1 MAEFWMPTPFRS
13 IFDEG
18 TSPMN
23 IKKWIRMMLTVG
35 VLPVVVAGCAA
46 FGPTPLKAPPYTEKE
61 KTLLVNPA
69 REEGSLWTARDLF
82 GICSDLRARN
92 VGDIVT
98 INIVESASASKNATT
113 KTAKTTALD
122 ASWSGVLQNISGSLL
137 GNNLQAAFG
146 NSFDGQGATTRNS
159 TLNAYISAQ
168 VIQVLPN
175 GNLAILGSRQVQVNN
190 ENQIINIQGVI
201 RPMDVDSTNQVLS
214 TAIAEAKIELSG
226 QGVVSDK
233 QRVGWLTKI
242 LDWVW
247 PF

>member
-1 MAEFWMPTPFRS
+1 
-13 IFDEG
+13 
-18 TSPMN
+18 MN
-23 IKKWIRMMLTVG
+23 LKKWIPVVLSAA

-46 FGPTPLKAPPYTEKE
+46 FGPTPLKTSPNFQKE
-61 KTLLVNPA
+61 KTLASSPTP
-69 REEGSLWTARDLF
+69 EEGSLWTGKDLF
-82 GICSDLRARN
+82 GVCADLRARN

-113 KTAKTTALD
+113 KTSKATALD
-122 ASWSGVLQNISGSLL
+122 ASWTGVLQNISGDLL
-137 GNNLQAAFG
+137 GSSVKAGFG

-168 VIQVLPN
+168 VIQVLPS
-175 GNLAILGSRQVQVNN
+175 GNLAIMGSRQVQVNN

-201 RPMDVDSTNQVLS
+201 RPMDIDSTNQVLS
-214 TAIAEAKIELSG
+214 TAIAEAKIELNG

>member
-1 MAEFWMPTPFRS
+1 MNVKKWMP
-13 IFDEG
+13 
-18 TSPMN
+18 
-23 IKKWIRMMLTVG
+23 MMLTVA
-35 VLPVVVAGCAA
+35 VLPGVVAGCAA
-46 FGPTPLKAPPYTEKE
+46 FGPTPLKPPPYSEMQ
-61 KTLLVNPA
+61 KTLPAAPA
-69 REEGSLWTARDLF
+69 REEGSLWTAKELF

-122 ASWSGVLQNISGSLL
+122 ASWSGVLAKMSGDWV
-137 GNNLQAAFG
+137 GAEQKAAFA

-159 TLNAYISAQ
+159 TLNAYITAQ

-201 RPMDVDSTNQVLS
+201 RPVDVDSTNQVLS
-214 TAIAEAKIELSG
+214 TAIAEAKIELNG
-226 QGVVSDK
+226 QGVISDK
-233 QRVGWLTKI
+233 QRVGWFTKI

>member
-1 MAEFWMPTPFRS
+1 MNLKKWMP
-13 IFDEG
+13 
-18 TSPMN
+18 
-23 IKKWIRMMLTVG
+23 MMLTVA
-35 VLPVVVAGCAA
+35 VFPVVAAGCAA
-46 FGPTPLKAPPYTEKE
+46 FGPTPLKTPPYSEME
-61 KTLLVNPA
+61 KTMPASPA
-69 REEGSLWTARDLF
+69 REEGSLWPAKDLF
-82 GICSDLRARN
+82 GVCADLRARN

-122 ASWSGVLQNISGSLL
+122 ASWTGVLQNISGDLL
-137 GNNLQAAFG
+137 GSSVKAGFG

-168 VIQVLPN
+168 VIQVLPS
-175 GNLAILGSRQVQVNN
+175 GNLAIMGSRQVQVNN

-201 RPMDVDSTNQVLS
+201 RPVDIDSTNQVLS
-214 TAIAEAKIELSG
+214 TAIAEAKIELNG
-226 QGVVSDK
+226 QGVISDK

>member
-1 MAEFWMPTPFRS
+1 MPTPFRS
-13 IFDEG
+13 IFKEG
-18 TSPMN
+18 KSPMN
-23 IKKWIRMMLTVG
+23 LKKWMPMMLTVA

-46 FGPTPLKAPPYTEKE
+46 FGPTPLKTPPYSELV
-61 KTLLVNPA
+61 KTMPA
-69 REEGSLWTARDLF
+69 SPTREEGSLWPAKDLF
-82 GICSDLRARN
+82 GVCADLRARN

-122 ASWSGVLQNISGSLL
+122 ASWTGVLQNISGDLL
-137 GNNLQAAFG
+137 GSSVKAGFG

-168 VIQVLPN
+168 VIQVLPS
-175 GNLAILGSRQVQVNN
+175 GNLAIQGSRQVQVNN

-201 RPMDVDSTNQVLS
+201 RPVDIDSTNQVLS
-214 TAIAEAKIELSG
+214 TAIAEAKIELNG

>member
-1 MAEFWMPTPFRS
+1 MGWKQWIS
-13 IFDEG
+13 I
-18 TSPMN
+18 
-23 IKKWIRMMLTVG
+23 ILAIA
-35 VLPVVVAGCAA
+35 VLWVLKAGCAPLRPA
-46 FGPTPLKAPPYTEKE
+46 PLKTSPYYEKDKSPPPISG
-61 KTLLVNPA
+61 L
-69 REEGSLWTARDLF
+69 EEGSLWTGKDLF
-82 GICSDLRARN
+82 GVCADLRARN

-113 KTAKTTALD
+113 KTAKTSSLA
-122 ASWSGVLQNISGSLL
+122 ASWGGALEKISGDLL
-137 GNNLQAAFG
+137 GADQKAAFA

-175 GNLAILGSRQVQVNN
+175 GNLAIQGSRQVQVNN

-201 RPMDVDSTNQVLS
+201 RPVDIDSTNQVLS

-233 QRVGWLTKI
+233 QRVGWLTRI

>member
-1 MAEFWMPTPFRS
+1 
-13 IFDEG
+13 
-18 TSPMN
+18 MN
-23 IKKWIRMMLTVG
+23 IKKWMPRMLTVG
-35 VLPVVVAGCAA
+35 VLPVIVAGCAA
-46 FGPTPLKAPPYTEKE
+46 FGPTPLKTPPSSEMQ
-61 KTLLVNPA
+61 KTMPASPA
-69 REEGSLWTARDLF
+69 REEGSLWPAKDLF
-82 GICSDLRARN
+82 GVCADLRARN

-122 ASWSGVLQNISGSLL
+122 ASWSGVLANISGDLVGSA
-137 GNNLQAAFG
+137 QKAAFG

-159 TLNAYISAQ
+159 TLNAYISAH
-168 VIQVLPN
+168 VIQVLPS
-175 GNLAILGSRQVQVNN
+175 GNLAIMGSRQVQVNN

-201 RPMDVDSTNQVLS
+201 RPMDIDSTNQILS
-214 TAIAEAKIELSG
+214 TAIAEAKIELNG

>member
-1 MAEFWMPTPFRS
+1 
-13 IFDEG
+13 
-18 TSPMN
+18 MN
-23 IKKWIRMMLTVG
+23 IKKWMSTMLTLG

-46 FGPTPLKAPPYTEKE
+46 FGPTPLKTPSYMEKE
-61 KTLLVNPA
+61 KTLSVNPA
-69 REEGSLWTARDLF
+69 REEGSLWPAKDLYGMF
-82 GICSDLRARN
+82 SDLRARN

-122 ASWSGVLQNISGSLL
+122 ASWSGVLANLSGELVGSS
-137 GNNLQAAFG
+137 QKAAFG

-168 VIQVLPN
+168 VIQVLPS
-175 GNLAILGSRQVQVNN
+175 GNLAIMGSRQVQVNN

-201 RPMDVDSTNQVLS
+201 RPVDIDSTNQVLS
-214 TAIAEAKIELSG
+214 TAIAEAKIELNG
-226 QGVVSDK
+226 QGVISDK

>member
-1 MAEFWMPTPFRS
+1 MPTPFRS
-13 IFDEG
+13 IFEEG
-18 TSPMN
+18 KSPMN
-23 IKKWIRMMLTVG
+23 LKKWMPMMLTVA

-46 FGPTPLKAPPYTEKE
+46 FGPTPLKTPPYSEME
-61 KTLLVNPA
+61 KTMPASPA
-69 REEGSLWTARDLF
+69 REEGSLWPAKDLF
-82 GICSDLRARN
+82 GVCADLRARN

-122 ASWSGVLQNISGSLL
+122 ASWTGVLQNISGDLL
-137 GNNLQAAFG
+137 GSSVKAGFG

-168 VIQVLPN
+168 VIQVLPS
-175 GNLAILGSRQVQVNN
+175 GNLAIMGSRQVQVNN

-201 RPMDVDSTNQVLS
+201 RPVDIDSTNQVLS
-214 TAIAEAKIELSG
+214 TAVAEAKIELNG
-226 QGVVSDK
+226 QGVISDK
-233 QRVGWLTKI
+233 QRVGWFTRI

>member
-1 MAEFWMPTPFRS
+1 
-13 IFDEG
+13 
-18 TSPMN
+18 MN
-23 IKKWIRMMLTVG
+23 IQKWMSKMLTVG

-46 FGPTPLKAPPYTEKE
+46 FGPTPLKTPPYTEKE
-61 KTLLVNPA
+61 KTLPAGPA
-69 REEGSLWTARDLF
+69 REEGSLWTAKDLF
-82 GICSDLRARN
+82 GMCSDLRARN

-113 KTAKTTALD
+113 KTAKNTALD

-159 TLNAYISAQ
+159 TLNAYISAH
-168 VIQVLPN
+168 VIQVLPS
-175 GNLAILGSRQVQVNN
+175 GNLAIMGSRQVQVNN

-201 RPMDVDSTNQVLS
+201 RPMDIDSTNQVLS
-214 TAIAEAKIELSG
+214 TAIAEAKIELNG

>member
-1 MAEFWMPTPFRS
+1 MPIPFRS
-13 IFDEG
+13 IFEEG
-18 TSPMN
+18 MRPMN
-23 IKKWIRMMLTVG
+23 IKKWMSMILTVA
-35 VLPVVVAGCAA
+35 VLPVAVAGCAA
-46 FGPTPLKAPPYTEKE
+46 FGPTPLKTPPYVERE
-61 KTLLVNPA
+61 RPLSANPA

-92 VGDIVT
+92 AGDIVT

-113 KTAKTTALD
+113 KTAKTTGLD
-122 ASWSGVLQNISGSLL
+122 ASWTGVLQKLSGDWVGGELK
-137 GNNLQAAFG
+137 ADFA

-159 TLNAYISAQ
+159 SLNAFISAQ

-175 GNLAILGSRQVQVNN
+175 GNLAIQGSRQVQVNN

-201 RPMDVDSTNQVLS
+201 RPVDVDSTNQVLS
-214 TAIAEAKIELSG
+214 TAIADAKIELNG
-226 QGVVSDK
+226 QGVISDK

>member
-1 MAEFWMPTPFRS
+1 
-13 IFDEG
+13 
-18 TSPMN
+18 
-23 IKKWIRMMLTVG
+23 
-35 VLPVVVAGCAA
+35 
-46 FGPTPLKAPPYTEKE
+46 
-61 KTLLVNPA
+61 
-69 REEGSLWTARDLF
+69 
-82 GICSDLRARN
+82 
-92 VGDIVT
+92 
-98 INIVESASASKNATT
+98 VESASASKNATT

-122 ASWSGVLQNISGSLL
+122 ASWSGVLQKLSGDLVGSEVKA
-137 GNNLQAAFG
+137 NFG

-159 TLNAYISAQ
+159 TLNAFIGAQ

-214 TAIAEAKIELSG
+214 TAIAEAKIELTG

>member
-1 MAEFWMPTPFRS
+1 
-13 IFDEG
+13 
-18 TSPMN
+18 MN
-23 IKKWIRMMLTVG
+23 IKKWMPMMLTVA

-46 FGPTPLKAPPYTEKE
+46 FGPTPLKTSPYSEME
-61 KTLLVNPA
+61 KTMPASPA
-69 REEGSLWTARDLF
+69 REEGSLWPAKDLF
-82 GICSDLRARN
+82 GVCADLRARN

-122 ASWSGVLQNISGSLL
+122 ASWSGVLANISGEVV
-137 GNNLQAAFG
+137 GAAQKAAFA

-168 VIQVLPN
+168 VIQVLPS
-175 GNLAILGSRQVQVNN
+175 GNLAIQGSRQVQVNN

-201 RPMDVDSTNQVLS
+201 RPVDIDSTNQVLS
-214 TAIAEAKIELSG
+214 TAIAEAKIELNG

>member
-1 MAEFWMPTPFRS
+1 
-13 IFDEG
+13 
-18 TSPMN
+18 MN
-23 IKKWIRMMLTVG
+23 IKKWIPMILAVSALSM
-35 VLPVVVAGCAA
+35 VVAGCAA
-46 FGPTPLKAPPYTEKE
+46 FGPTPLKTPPYIEKE
-61 KTLLVNPA
+61 KTMPTSPA
-69 REEGSLWTARDLF
+69 REEGSLWTAKDLF
-82 GICSDLRARN
+82 GMCADLRARN

-113 KTAKTTALD
+113 KTAKTTAL
-122 ASWSGVLQNISGSLL
+122 AANWSGVLQKLSGDLL
-137 GNNLQAAFG
+137 GADQKAAFG

-168 VIQVLPN
+168 VIQVLPS

-201 RPMDVDSTNQVLS
+201 RPVDIDSTNQVLS
-214 TAIAEAKIELSG
+214 TAIADAKIELNG

-233 QRVGWLTKI
+233 QRVGWLTRI